1 MGMEIRGGDGGEEHE
16 EVSRDGEG
24 EVGVMASLESW
35 RLMERQSCSGL
46 RQSPSGD
53 FGSCWVVC
61 MMMKA
66 PGWYAKLAKY

>member
-35 RLMERQSCSGL
+35 RVGDLWSGKAVL
-46 RQSPSGD
+46 VSGK
-53 FGSCWVVC
+53 VQVEI
-61 MMMKA
+61 
-66 PGWYAKLAKY
+66 LARVGLCV